1 MPSGLM
7 ALILALPTGAAMT
20 EPAASRLIRAAW
32 STMTLACAFSNFSEL
47 TSSTVEKKR
56 NRCHWRCNSCNGQG
70 MALKGTLKRL
80 R

>member
-1 MPSGLM
+1 
-7 ALILALPTGAAMT
+7 
-20 EPAASRLIRAAW
+20 
-32 STMTLACAFSNFSEL
+32 L

-70 MALKGTLKRL
+70 MALKGALKRL